1 MHEGNHSFR
10 GIQRTPIHAEHVALA
25 PRGRIIDEGG
35 RERLAGWRRWR
46 TDAAAIRGIETRLD
60 RPREFD
66 VPRREKE
73 ASKSEN
79 DLSCRLRRTAPCGET
94 SLGEA

>member
-1 MHEGNHSFR
+1 MHFTHERTHSFR
-10 GIQRTPIHAEHVALA
+10 D
-25 PRGRIIDEGG
+25 PRGGLPFMQNTSSRRGGNNNGREGEAEERVVDRGGDEGG
-35 RERLAGWRRWR
+35 TRRLF
-46 TDAAAIRGIETRLD
+46 ETRLG

-79 DLSCRLRRTAPCGET
+79 DLSC
-94 SLGEA
+94 